1 MQPERK
7 SNNVNGVCRSPEAVD
22 ARCAGRLLAV
32 CRGSSMMAGIDRP
45 SPWWSASRHADR
57 KPFLMARNAI
67 TRAVRNWFEEQ
78 GFVEV
83 ETGILQ
89 VSPGNEIHLHA
100 PRTELAGA
108 DGKRS
113 ARYLRTSP
121 EFAAKK
127 LLAAGE
133 AKIFEFARV
142 FRDRERGDLHLPEF
156 TMLEWYRADA
166 PYDAVIADSVVV
178 IAHAAQATGIGRF
191 SFRGRTADPFAE
203 PELLTVAAAFERFAG
218 VDLLATVD
226 GGEGDRVALA
236 AAAKAQVRIADD
248 DTWSDIFSK
257 ILVEHVEPKLGQG
270 RLTVLFEY
278 PVPEAALARAK
289 PSEPRVAERFE
300 IYACGVELANG
311 FGELTD
317 AAEQRRRFVSAMDEK
332 QRRYGERYPLDEE
345 FLQAVA
351 AMPEASGVALGFD
364 RLVML
369 ASGAV
374 RVDQVVWTPPAR
386 DA

>member
-1 MQPERK
+1 MASEQP
-7 SNNVNGVCRSPEAVD
+7 SA
-22 ARCAGRLLAV
+22 
-32 CRGSSMMAGIDRP
+32 
-45 SPWWSASRHADR
+45 WWSPARHADR
-57 KPFLMARNAI
+57 KPFLMARSAI
-67 TRAVRNWFEEQ
+67 TREIRAWFDEQ

-89 VSPGNEIHLHA
+89 VSPGNETHLHA

-108 DGKRS
+108 DGDR
-113 ARYLRTSP
+113 ATRYLRTSP

-133 AKIFEFARV
+133 QKIFEFARV

-156 TMLEWYRADA
+156 TMLEWYRANA
-166 PYDAVIADSVVV
+166 GYDAIMADSVVV
-178 IAHAAQATGIGRF
+178 IAHAAQATGIGQF
-191 SFRGRTADPFAE
+191 ALRGEIADPFAE

-218 VDLLATVD
+218 VDLLATIS
-226 GGEGDRVALA
+226 GGEGDRAALA
-236 AAAKAQVRIADD
+236 SAAEQRVRIAED

-257 ILVEHVEPKLGQG
+257 VLVEHVEPKLGRG

-278 PVPEAALARAK
+278 PAPEAALARTK
-289 PSEPRVAERFE
+289 PADPRVAERFE

-317 AAEQRRRFVSAMDEK
+317 AAEQRRRFAAAMDEK
-332 QRRYGERYPLDEE
+332 ARRYGERYPLDED
-345 FLQAVA
+345 FLSAVA
-351 AMPEASGVALGFD
+351 VMPPSSGVALGFD

-369 ASGAV
+369 ASGANK
-374 RVDQVVWTPPAR
+374 VDQVVWTPPSGEA
-386 DA
+386 